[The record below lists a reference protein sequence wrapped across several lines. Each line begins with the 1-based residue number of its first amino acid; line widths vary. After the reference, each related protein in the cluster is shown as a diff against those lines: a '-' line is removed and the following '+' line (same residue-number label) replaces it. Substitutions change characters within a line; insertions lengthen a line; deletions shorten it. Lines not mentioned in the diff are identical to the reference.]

1 MAKSAHITSTEA
13 VTALRS
19 ALLQFAEDASHGVTS
34 LSMEARRAI
43 DWVEQ
48 DRTFYWPREMRKA
61 SDRLA
66 EARLELQRCEL
77 TISGEDRRACYQE
90 KKLLEKAKRRLEL
103 TEQRMAAVKRWKFE
117 IRKAVEDFDVQL
129 AKLLRYLENDV
140 PVAGAELQRMAAA
153 LDAYTQTFRQPADD
167 RSASSR
173 TSESAEIPAPEGN
186 Q

>member
-13 VTALRS
+13 VTALRA
-19 ALLQFAEDASHGVTS
+19 ALVQFAEDTGHGLTA
-34 LSMEARRAI
+34 LAMEARRAI
-43 DWVEQ
+43 DWIEQ

-103 TEQRMAAVKRWKFE
+103 TEQRMQAVKRWKYE

-129 AKLLRYLENDV
+129 ARMQRYLENDV
-140 PVAGAELQRMAAA
+140 PVASAELQRMAAA
-153 LDAYTQTFRQPADD
+153 LDAYTQTFRQPAD
-167 RSASSR
+167 SSPLPS
-173 TSESAEIPAPEGN
+173 TTETPE
-186 Q
+186 QQP